1 MHLISGCT
9 GKIFRK
15 AFNLNRKLL
24 FFLNFLLI
32 FSSILPAQDK
42 FRIFPYLQNP
52 DIDAITILW
61 FSEEN
66 SPGLLSWWKK
76 GTATKTFVNSTP
88 VPAEALKYSLWED
101 STFFEGQAP
110 SAPFLHR
117 IRIENLDPSSIYE
130 YEVAQGTETFS
141 SSFHTG
147 PDGNAPVRF
156 IVYGDSETEPESTG
170 KFTTWVDPVNDSVR
184 AYLTDQTTGYKN
196 NLEVI
201 RSREPDL
208 VFIAGD
214 LVETGGEQRDW
225 DEFWRHNTGSSC
237 ELSLA
242 GKIPVMAALGNHE
255 YYEGLRLDGYNQPG
269 SERAVKKFLTYF
281 ESPSNNPPVAE
292 HEGRYYSLKYGPAT
306 FIVLD
311 VCNNSPNKSNDDTNF
326 YLLGESDQDGGK
338 APDFGPSSDQYIWLE
353 GKLREAQLQSMFTFL
368 IFHHSPY
375 SSGPHGYP
383 AGEAENTDEQSGYPV
398 RILTS
403 LFIQYGVDAV
413 ISAHDEMWERSTITG
428 TEKRPDQTER
438 SHTIHFYDVGQG
450 GDGLREPEKGLYNPD
465 QQFLVHNDVPEIW
478 ENGIL
483 KDGGKHYGHLEVDIL
498 PADADTWQAIL
509 RPVYIFPLFNSA
521 GSEYSLYERRIYNDE
536 VTLIRYL
543 SDMTVSV
550 SDALPDRQNNSLFS
564 RSYPNPFYS
573 EIEIEYFLPESSR
586 VKITVF
592 DLSGKVIRILEESNN
607 DSGVLKVV
615 WNGKNEAGNYAQ
627 DGIYIYRIETSSGLT
642 ETGKIIYLNSV
653 LYH

>member
-1 MHLISGCT
+1 MHRLSVCRGNISST
-9 GKIFRK
+9 FSD
-15 AFNLNRKLL
+15 FNWKLP

-32 FSSILPAQDK
+32 FSTILPAQDK

-66 SPGLLSWWKK
+66 SQGLLSWWEQ
-76 GTATKTFVNSTP
+76 GTGTKNHVNSTP
-88 VPAEALKYSLWED
+88 VAAEALEYSLWED
-101 STFFEGQAP
+101 TTFFDGQAP
-110 SAPFLHR
+110 SVPYRHR
-117 IRIENLDPSSIYE
+117 VRIENLNPYSIYE

-147 PDGNAPVRF
+147 PDGNTPIRF

-184 AYLTDQTTGYKN
+184 LYLTDQTTGYKN

-225 DEFWRHNTGSSC
+225 DEFWRHNTGSSS

-242 GKIPVMAALGNHE
+242 GNIPLMAALGNHE
-255 YYEGLRLDGYNQPG
+255 YYEGSQLDRYNQPG
-269 SERAVKKFLTYF
+269 SERAVKRFLTYF
-281 ESPSNNPPVAE
+281 ESPPNNSPDPE
-292 HEGRYYSLKYGPAT
+292 REGRYYSLKYGPAT

-311 VCNNSPNKSNDDTNF
+311 VCNNEMNKSGDDTNF
-326 YLLGESDQDGGK
+326 YLLGEKDQGGGK
-338 APDFGPSSDQYIWLE
+338 APDFGPGSDQYIWLE
-353 GKLREAQLQSMFTFL
+353 VRLREAQLQSMYTFV

-383 AGEAENTDEQSGYPV
+383 AGEAENTDKQSGYPV
-398 RILTS
+398 RILTP
-403 LFIQYGVDAV
+403 LFMQYGVDAV
-413 ISAHDEMWERSTITG
+413 ISAHDEMWERSTIAG
-428 TEKRPDQTER
+428 TEKRQDQSER

-465 QQFLVHNDVPEIW
+465 QQFLVHNDVPESW

-483 KDGGKHYGHLEVDIL
+483 KAGGKHYGHLEVDIL
-498 PADADTWQAIL
+498 PVDADTWQAVL
-509 RPVYIFPLFNSA
+509 RPVYIFPLFNIA
-521 GSEYSLYERRIYNDE
+521 GSEYSLFERRIYNDE
-536 VTLIRYL
+536 VILTRYL
-543 SDMTVSV
+543 SDLTVSV
-550 SDALPDRQNNSLFS
+550 TDALPDRPDNSLFS
-564 RSYPNPFYS
+564 RSYPNPFIS
-573 EIEIEYFLPESSR
+573 EIKIEYYLPESSHVTIR
-586 VKITVF
+586 VF

-607 DSGVLKVV
+607 DSGFLQVV
-615 WNGKNEAGNYAQ
+615 WDGKNDAGNYVQA
-627 DGIYIYRIETSSGLT
+627 GLYIYKIETSSGLT
-642 ETGKIIYLNSV
+642 ETGKIIYLNSD
-653 LYH
+653 LFH